1 MCVLWFLLQLVVSFL
16 YWDLPPQERGKAAES
31 APCCRTE
38 AEERKRREEDDE
50 EDEED
55 EEEKPLMASQEL
67 GGSYGS
73 VVSPNTN
80 HASSPS
86 STPQD
91 TEAPSSPGFFS
102 ARGV

>member
-1 MCVLWFLLQLVVSFL
+1 MCVLWFLLQLVVGFL

-38 AEERKRREEDDE
+38 TEERKRREE

-55 EEEKPLMASQEL
+55 EEEKPLMASREL

-80 HASSPS
+80 HTSSPS
-86 STPQD
+86 SPPQD
-91 TEAPSSPGFFS
+91 TDAPSSPGFFS
-102 ARGV
+102 SRGV